1 MSVDPAMLTSV
12 FADPGLTSRRLRR
25 SRVTVVSGPNK
36 GAELVVDRERVTVGR
51 SVICDL
57 VLSDK
62 AVSGTHCELV
72 ADEKGAGL
80 KTWQLDEDSA
90 AIIVTDTRGT
100 VLYFKQGAMS
110 AAEVDSTI
118 ELIKQQ
124 LAAKSS

>member
-1 MSVDPAMLTSV
+1 
-12 FADPGLTSRRLRR
+12 
-25 SRVTVVSGPNK
+25 
-36 GAELVVDRERVTVGR
+36 
-51 SVICDL
+51 
-57 VLSDK
+57 VLSFIDRIK
-62 AVSGTHCELV
+62 TDFPTGTLLSTTILNMDEAMWGTSGFVISELESNKKKYPTAVLV